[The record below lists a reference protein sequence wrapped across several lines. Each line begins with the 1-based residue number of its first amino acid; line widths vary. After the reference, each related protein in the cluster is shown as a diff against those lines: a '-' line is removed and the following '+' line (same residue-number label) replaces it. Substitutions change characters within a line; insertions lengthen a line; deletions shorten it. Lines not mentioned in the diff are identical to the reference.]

1 MIFFHP
7 PTFLY
12 RHRYLCL
19 HIYFHFNATFFIPRN
34 TCITSFLHN
43 VFLKKKL
50 AELGKSIVRTYLFSL
65 STFCKNIYSKNIF
78 QYFKDFA
85 TAKETNIKFYLKL
98 TFILIFIFTPT
109 QLLHHIPTSGK
120 CSRLLKENSCA
131 CFSNRNSMHV
141 GIL

>member
-1 MIFFHP
+1 MLRNDFFFTHQLFCIGTDIFVC
-7 PTFLY
+7 TFISISTQL
-12 RHRYLCL
+12 L
-19 HIYFHFNATFFIPRN
+19 FIPRN

-85 TAKETNIKFYLKL
+85 TAKETNIIFYLKL
-98 TFILIFIFTPT
+98 TFILILIFTPT
-109 QLLHHIPTSGK
+109 PHPIITPYSHIRK
-120 CSRLLKENSCA
+120 
-131 CFSNRNSMHV
+131 V
-141 GIL
+141 